1 MYMYLFLPH
10 YPLCCVC
17 HAPPLQEL
25 MLSQAFSAPAIFLIV
40 IGVML
45 FIIGFCGCFGALL
58 EIFYLLVIVSL
69 THTLTIA
76 TVALHIL
83 LSLSFSFSLS
93 LSFPF
98 LLHPPPPPPPPPPPV
113 FCSAQFRG
121 FGRSCFSCVCCSST
135 RPGLSSTVDN
145 VQLCLCVCVC
155 LCVSA
160 IIV

>member
-1 MYMYLFLPH
+1 MATIFIEFEELLYMYMYLFLPH
-10 YPLCCVC
+10 SLLCCVC

-76 TVALHIL
+76 TVTLHSIYS
-83 LSLSFSFSLS
+83 LSLLFLSLS
-93 LSFPF
+93 LSLF
-98 LLHPPPPPPPPPPPV
+98 LFSYPPLQY
-113 FCSAQFRG
+113 SAL
-121 FGRSCFSCVCCSST
+121 
-135 RPGLSSTVDN
+135 LSFVVLVEVALVVYVVLQQD
-145 VQLCLCVCVC
+145 QVC
-155 LCVSA
+155 LQ
-160 IIV
+160 